1 MRVISLGCTKIWP
14 HPHSLWCWGW
24 VPISLPSQDILGG
37 YWQVRGLPHHYAPR
51 PRPRL
56 PREFTCKYEISL
68 CKTRDSSG
76 MRNRAGDKPNL
87 GTIQDFIL
95 CKPATISSSGALH
108 ALFFIEIFYKEK
120 NIILILVSKAS
131 PEWSSKTKIWLQLA
145 LATLL
150 LSLMLAL
157 DGGLVRP
164 RGGPHSSPSGSAK
177 HQDRETSKYVLK
189 TGKCFKRF
197 VVHSINNDR
206 VQKV

>member
-1 MRVISLGCTKIWP
+1 MLPGPAPGSRGSLHVNMKLVYAKHATPLAWETEPGISRTWGQFKILFCVNLQQYLLQE
-14 HPHSLWCWGW
+14 HYMHCSSL
-24 VPISLPSQDILGG
+24 IFLKRKRILG
-37 YWQVRGLPHHYAPR
+37 
-51 PRPRL
+51 
-56 PREFTCKYEISL
+56 
-68 CKTRDSSG
+68 
-76 MRNRAGDKPNL
+76 
-87 GTIQDFIL
+87 
-95 CKPATISSSGALH
+95 
-108 ALFFIEIFYKEK
+108 IF
-120 NIILILVSKAS
+120 ILVSKAT
-131 PEWSSKTKIWLQLA
+131 PGWSSKTKIWLQLA